1 MDYKKRYNKLV
12 EDIKTLQKANP
23 SDKVIQNWINE
34 NLPELHYESEAEK
47 TERILH
53 SISDKMSFHLDDIF
67 TEEEFQ
73 YFDTWSNAWLEK
85 QGQQEIVDKINPK
98 FHEGDWIISNTANE
112 DYRICKITNI
122 NNGNYTIESIYGY
135 KGYNHFNVFEE
146 SYRLWTIQDV
156 KDGDILV
163 DKYNDIGIFR
173 NLKDIYWYAY
183 IDLGCDGI
191 LRAPILGCVHEQ
203 IDVRPATKKERDL
216 LFTKMKEE
224 GYEWNT
230 KKKELKKI
238 EQTYLIEGTFVNV
251 DEVREDFMQEVYRVL
266 DGDPT
271 NDRANQIIDAFDRL
285 PAYQKNAKD

>member
-12 EDIKTLQKANP
+12 EDIKVLQKANP

-34 NLPELHYESEAEK
+34 NVPELHHESEAEK
-47 TERILH
+47 IERILH
-53 SISDKMSFHLDDIF
+53 SISDKISFHLDDIF

-85 QGQQEIVDKINPK
+85 EGEQNHGITESTKQKLNVLLDEALQKETTESWNKFLDQGEKKPNDNVEPK

-112 DYRICKITNI
+112 DYRICKITDI
-122 NNGNYTIESIYGY
+122 NNGYYTIESIYGY

-146 SYRLWTIQDV
+146 SYRLWTIQDA

-163 DKYNDIGIFR
+163 DKYNNIGIFR

-191 LRAPILGCVHEQ
+191 LRVPILGCVHEQ
-203 IDVRPATKKERDL
+203 IDVRPATKEERDL

-224 GYEWNT
+224 GYGIPKRRN
-230 KKKELKKI
+230 
-238 EQTYLIEGTFVNV
+238 
-251 DEVREDFMQEVYRVL
+251 
-266 DGDPT
+266 
-271 NDRANQIIDAFDRL
+271 
-285 PAYQKNAKD
+285 